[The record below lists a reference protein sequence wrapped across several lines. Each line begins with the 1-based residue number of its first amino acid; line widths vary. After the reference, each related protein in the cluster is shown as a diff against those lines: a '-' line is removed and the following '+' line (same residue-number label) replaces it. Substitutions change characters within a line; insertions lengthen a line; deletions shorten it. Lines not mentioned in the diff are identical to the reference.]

1 MQKRRDRFSLQKL
14 HKHGFLK
21 LWGSV
26 PGASEKYFS
35 VQLKKKK
42 QNKKQTN
49 RVTNKQ
55 TKNRVLKLNARSY
68 LLAQSLAKDTVLYS

>member
-1 MQKRRDRFSLQKL
+1 MQKRRDRFALQKL

-35 VQLKKKK
+35 VQLKKK
-42 QNKKQTN
+42 N
-49 RVTNKQ
+49 RLTNKQ
-55 TKNRVLKLNARSY
+55 TKNRLLKLNARRC
-68 LLAQSLAKDTVLYS
+68 LLARSLAKVTVLYS